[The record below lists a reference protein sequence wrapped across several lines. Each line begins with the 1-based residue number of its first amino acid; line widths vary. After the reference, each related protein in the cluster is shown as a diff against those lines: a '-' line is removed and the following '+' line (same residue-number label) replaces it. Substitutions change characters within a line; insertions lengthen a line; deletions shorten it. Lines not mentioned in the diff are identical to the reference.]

1 MGRRFQP
8 VCSDV
13 ELFIWLY
20 FHSDSW
26 FSVGSALGS
35 FSNYCDKI
43 YITKFAIFTLFPFL
57 SAHTTQWHE
66 LHLRCCAIITTVYP
80 RHFQQPKQKLNPLRI
95 IAMDSF
101 KIICG

>member
-43 YITKFAIFTLFPFL
+43 YITKFAIFTFFLF
-57 SAHTTQWHE
+57 
-66 LHLRCCAIITTVYP
+66 
-80 RHFQQPKQKLNPLRI
+80 
-95 IAMDSF
+95 
-101 KIICG
+101 